1 MRPWAVSFLRQFI
14 FLLFWG
20 PLFCDTQM
28 SHSHTTCMLWNGP
41 LWPKIAC
48 YMLHQTSLI
57 KNHMSHHFTVVFDI
71 SDEDYCSTI
80 TILMAFTLLG
90 NYPKNVSFEFLN
102 FSISTN
108 FCQKCR
114 RCSLRSKYCKMRL
127 FMWFSNTVQVLKSNF
142 FVIRHFLF
150 QSIIGRTFYK
160 VTFQFSKRAHKPCK
174 LR

>member
-1 MRPWAVSFLRQFI
+1 MSCLFPKTIHFLVVLRPSFL
-14 FLLFWG
+14 WHSNV
-20 PLFCDTQM
+20 TQ
-28 SHSHTTCMLWNGP
+28 SHYNLHACCENGP
-41 LWPKIAC
+41 IWPKIAC

-90 NYPKNVSFEFLN
+90 NYPKNVSFEFSN
-102 FSISTN
+102 FVISTN

-127 FMWFSNTVQVLKSNF
+127 FMWFSNTMVLLESQLNP
-142 FVIRHFLF
+142 I
-150 QSIIGRTFYK
+150 SE
-160 VTFQFSKRAHKPCK
+160 S
-174 LR
+174 

>member
-1 MRPWAVSFLRQFI
+1 MTLK
-14 FLLFWG
+14 
-20 PLFCDTQM
+20 C
-28 SHSHTTCMLWNGP
+28 HTVTLHACCENGP

-90 NYPKNVSFEFLN
+90 TYPKNVSFEFSN
-102 FSISTN
+102 FGISTN

-127 FMWFSNTVQVLKSNF
+127 FYVIFKHHGIARVTIESNIRKLKEGCIFTTSLL
-142 FVIRHFLF
+142 FLA
-150 QSIIGRTFYK
+150 IKIHWGKYK
-160 VTFQFSKRAHKPCK
+160 KENKS
-174 LR
+174 